1 MNIRTINE
9 LGDIRGKFI
18 LLRDDFNV
26 QIKNGKIIDAFRIDQ
41 SMPTINWLRKSG
53 ARVAICAHLGRPGGT
68 FNPEYTLRPV
78 ADYLKIPLISDC
90 LDKSFMDK
98 MQDGD
103 VVLLEN
109 VRFYMEEEE
118 NDLEFAKKLASGFD
132 IFINDAFAV
141 SHRAHAST
149 QGITKFLPSYAGK
162 LLSDEIEKL
171 TLIMENPIRP
181 LIGIIGGGKLDT
193 KINILESLAN
203 RCDTLIIGGGLGT
216 AFALS
221 SGQYNW
227 TDDLYKSEYKP
238 VIKKILETAKN
249 KGCKIIIPIDKGTGL
264 QLAETAKRTDKLLS
278 NISEN
283 DVIMDDGPLSVEQY
297 KQVIDDAKTL
307 VWNGTLGKSE
317 WGDIWGRS
325 TFEMIRYIAKRTK
338 DGKLI
343 SIIGGGDSVTATE
356 VTDTKQ
362 DMTYISTG
370 GGAFLE
376 FIEGK
381 NLPGISALKKK

>member
-1 MNIRTINE
+1 M
-9 LGDIRGKFI
+9 
-18 LLRDDFNV
+18 
-26 QIKNGKIIDAFRIDQ
+26 
-41 SMPTINWLRKSG
+41 
-53 ARVAICAHLGRPGGT
+53 GRPGGT

-203 RCDTLIIGGGLGT
+203 RCDTLIGGGLGT

-227 TDDLYKSEYKP
+227 TDDLYKPEYKP
-238 VIKKILETAKN
+238 VIKKFLETAKN
-249 KGCKIIIPIDKGTGL
+249 KGCKIIIPIDKG
-264 QLAETAKRTDKLLS
+264 R
-278 NISEN
+278 
-283 DVIMDDGPLSVEQY
+283 
-297 KQVIDDAKTL
+297 
-307 VWNGTLGKSE
+307 
-317 WGDIWGRS
+317 
-325 TFEMIRYIAKRTK
+325 
-338 DGKLI
+338 
-343 SIIGGGDSVTATE
+343 
-356 VTDTKQ
+356 Q
-362 DMTYISTG
+362 DY
-370 GGAFLE
+370 
-376 FIEGK
+376 
-381 NLPGISALKKK
+381 N